1 MPEEQVV
8 ERARR
13 DKVECKSP
21 SSQAGEFVRKE
32 MHHNREGKH
41 GAQSPQQAIAIGL
54 SKARRAGMELPPP
67 QRGAY
72 SKTRAQAKRHS
83 HREAN
88 DPADRKVPARE
99 PVETCTRR
107 GSPSVLDESGSHQW

>member
-1 MPEEQVV
+1 MASSFTMPEVENDGRKVI

-54 SKARRAGMELPPP
+54 WKAR
-67 QRGAY
+67 
-72 SKTRAQAKRHS
+72 
-83 HREAN
+83 
-88 DPADRKVPARE
+88 
-99 PVETCTRR
+99 
-107 GSPSVLDESGSHQW
+107 